1 MKRILILFFILAI
14 HLNSFSQVKFRY
26 GITAGLNI
34 STAILPDL
42 KLNTNLNSILKGDD
56 VVQGQ
61 PQLADYVAMY
71 KAGVFIKLDGG
82 IAALK
87 LNLNYDK
94 TNIHKDLNAAVFTI
108 NALDIN
114 LGYLDLELTGHLNI
128 FKHFYISAGYIP
140 ALLIEHQGN
149 LSVND
154 FDQRILGGFGFRFGN
169 GTTLDFDAV
178 IGLSEVID
186 GSYIHNVMIPITL
199 NIPLN

>member
-1 MKRILILFFILAI
+1 MKRLIIFLLFITSINNHA
-14 HLNSFSQVKFRY
+14 QVKFRY
-26 GITAGLNI
+26 GLTAGLNI

-42 KLNTNLNSILKGDD
+42 KLNTNINSILNGDD

-71 KAGVFIKLDGG
+71 KFGVFIKLDGG
-82 IAALK
+82 VASLK
-87 LNLNYDK
+87 LNFNYDK

-128 FKHFYISAGYIP
+128 IKQFYISAGYIP

-149 LSVND
+149 LNIND
-154 FDQRILGGFGFRFGN
+154 FDERLLGGFGFRFGN
-169 GTTLDFDAV
+169 GLTLDFDAI
-178 IGLSEVID
+178 IGLSEIID
-186 GSYIHNVMIPITL
+186 GSYIHNVMIPITI

>member
-1 MKRILILFFILAI
+1 MKRILVLFFII
-14 HLNSFSQVKFRY
+14 VIQMNSFSQVKFRY

-42 KLNTNLNSILKGDD
+42 KLNTNINGILQGDN
-56 VVQGQ
+56 VVQGK
-61 PQLADYVAMY
+61 PQLADYVALY
-71 KAGVFIKLDGG
+71 KAGIFIKLDGG
-82 IAALK
+82 VAALK

-94 TNIHKDLNAAVFTI
+94 TNIHKDLNASIFTI

-114 LGYLDLELTGHLNI
+114 LGYLDFEMTAHLNI

-140 ALLIEHQGN
+140 SILIEHQGN
-149 LSVND
+149 LNIND
-154 FDQRILGGFGFRFGN
+154 FDQRVLGGFGFRFSN

>member
-1 MKRILILFFILAI
+1 MKRILVLLLILIS
-14 HLNSFSQVKFRY
+14 HLNTYSQVKFRY

-178 IGLSEVID
+178 IGLSEIID

>member
-114 LGYLDLELTGHLNI
+114 LGYLDLELTGHLNK

-178 IGLSEVID
+178 IGLSEIID